1 MRLRDM
7 SFGGRLTV
15 VAAGAVAAAI
25 VALSALTWVI
35 VRGELRG
42 EVDSSLR
49 LQADR
54 LQQREAAPPDAPSF
68 KVPPPPGAA
77 LGGARGY
84 VQIVGSDGRMLR
96 PGGAETALP
105 VSPDTL
111 AVAGGG
117 RAEFLTDA
125 TVDGTHVRILTV
137 AAPEG
142 GLAVQIARPLTE
154 TDRILGRLAWVLVA
168 ICAGGVAIAAV
179 AGRAVA
185 RSALTPVQ
193 RLTNAAEHVAATQDL
208 SQRIHGGRDE
218 LGRLAGAFNRMLDAL
233 LRSRRAQRQLVAD
246 ASHEL
251 RTPLTSVRANLEL
264 LASPAAERLTP
275 AEREALLR
283 DLVQQ
288 SEELSVL
295 VGDLVDLA
303 RDGDAPAPHEAVR
316 LDEAVRAAV
325 ERVRPRA
332 PEVPIEVGVVE
343 PAELTGDAAALE
355 RAVVNLI
362 DNAVKFSPP
371 GTPVEVSLHGGRIA
385 VRDHGPGIA
394 DAELQLVFDRFY
406 RADGAR
412 QLPGSGLGLAIVR
425 QVAEAHGGNAFAQ
438 HAPGGG
444 ALLVMTVGATALS
457 PAAASLS
464 ESAANA

>member
-1 MRLRDM
+1 MKLPDM
-7 SFGGRLTV
+7 SFGHRLTLA
-15 VAAGAVAAAI
+15 AAGAVAAAI
-25 VALSALTWVI
+25 VALSVLTWVI

-42 EVDSSLR
+42 EVDGSLR
-49 LQADR
+49 EQAGR
-54 LQQREAAPPDAPSF
+54 SGQGEPAMPPGAPIKIPAQ
-68 KVPPPPGAA
+68 PGAA

-84 VQIVGSDGRMLR
+84 VQIVGAGGQTKR
-96 PGGAETALP
+96 PLGGATPLP
-105 VSPDTL
+105 VSPDTI
-111 AVAGGG
+111 AVAGGE
-117 RAEFLTDA
+117 RAEFLSDA
-125 TVDGTHVRILTV
+125 TVDGTHLRILT
-137 AAPEG
+137 ARGPEVG
-142 GLAVQIARPLTE
+142 VAVQIARPLTE
-154 TDRILGRLAWVLVA
+154 TDRVLSRLAWMLVLVS
-168 ICAGGVAIAAV
+168 AGGIAIAAL

-208 SQRIHGGRDE
+208 SQRIYGGRDE

-233 LRSRRAQRQLVAD
+233 SRSRRAQRQLVAD

-264 LASPAAERLTP
+264 LASPAAERLTL

-283 DLVQQ
+283 DLVGQ

-303 RDGDAPAPHEAVR
+303 RDGDAPARREPVR
-316 LDEAVRAAV
+316 LDAAVRAAI
-325 ERVRPRA
+325 ERVRPRR
-332 PEVPIEVGVVE
+332 PDVPIEANGLE
-343 PAELTGDAAALE
+343 PGEVTGDPAALE
-355 RAVVNLI
+355 RAVVNLL

-371 GTPVEVSLHGGRIA
+371 GSPVQVSLHGGRIA

-406 RADGAR
+406 RADQAR

-425 QVAEAHGGNAFAQ
+425 QVAEAHGGSAFAQ

-444 ALLVMTVGATALS
+444 ALLVMTVDARPLRPTSA
-457 PAAASLS
+457 PA
-464 ESAANA
+464 

>member
-1 MRLRDM
+1 MNLRDM
-7 SFGGRLTV
+7 SFGHRLTLA
-15 VAAGAVAAAI
+15 AAGAVAAAI
-25 VALSALTWVI
+25 VALSGLTWVI
-35 VRGELRG
+35 VRSELRG
-42 EVDSSLR
+42 EVDDSLR
-49 LQADR
+49 AQAAR
-54 LQQREAAPPDAPSF
+54 LEQFAPALPPAATPADPVQIPPQ
-68 KVPPPPGAA
+68 PGAA

-84 VQIVGSDGRMLR
+84 VQIVGPDGQTER
-96 PGGAETALP
+96 PRGGDAILP
-105 VSPDTL
+105 VSTETL
-111 AVAGGG
+111 AVAGGK
-117 RAEFLTDA
+117 RAEFLSDA
-125 TVDGTHVRILTV
+125 SVAGTHVRILT
-137 AAPEG
+137 ARAPA

-154 TDRILGRLAWVLVA
+154 TDAVLSRLAWMLVFVS
-168 ICAGGVAIAAV
+168 AGGIAIAAL

-185 RSALTPVQ
+185 RSALKPIQ
-193 RLTNAAEHVAATQDL
+193 RLTNAAEHVASTQDL
-208 SQRIHGGRDE
+208 SQRIYGGRDE

-264 LASPAAERLTP
+264 LASRAAERLTP

-283 DLVQQ
+283 DLVSQ

-303 RDGDAPAPHEAVR
+303 RDGDAPARREPVR
-316 LDEAVRAAV
+316 LDAAVRAAI

-332 PEVPIEVGVVE
+332 PGVPIEANELE
-343 PAELTGDAAALE
+343 PAELTGDGAALE
-355 RAVVNLI
+355 RAVVNLL

-371 GTPVEVSLHGGRIA
+371 GSPVEVTLEGGRIA

-394 DAELQLVFDRFY
+394 DGDLQLVFDRFY

-425 QVAEAHGGNAFAQ
+425 QVAEAHGGSAFAQ

-444 ALLVMTVGATALS
+444 ALLVMTVDARPMT
-457 PAAASLS
+457 PASDPA
-464 ESAANA
+464 